1 MKESSA
7 RVAQIRTV
15 AALARR
21 MNSSQCW
28 CRMSRSNW
36 GVHSPD
42 RRTLVFPSLLSRT
55 ARLMCRWSV
64 GSLPLNTRR
73 VREGLWTRA
82 VPRSSAT
89 RPERVPRALRPGC
102 DAVALEEP
110 PASRLFPE
118 TGQCRLVDD
127 LIRVFLPENCKN
139 FEFTGV
145 GGTRQCAGHST
156 RERLD
161 GLGRQ
166 VVCAWRTTHEMAR
179 VGLVQ
184 VARHGAEAPGATL
197 RTVTIWVCSTVL
209 PLLATK
215 STTSENPLD
224 ECPGFL
230 RVPSSTHAPLLCVH
244 GPDTVT
250 SARALLALS

>member
-1 MKESSA
+1 MKETSA

-89 RPERVPRALRPGC
+89 RPERCPTCVAARLRRGSHSKTPC
-102 DAVALEEP
+102 KSAI
-110 PASRLFPE
+110 SRDRSVSTCGRFNCL
-118 TGQCRLVDD
+118 
-127 LIRVFLPENCKN
+127 FLPENCKN

-156 RERLD
+156 CERLD

-179 VGLVQ
+179 VGLV
-184 VARHGAEAPGATL
+184 RSGAP
-197 RTVTIWVCSTVL
+197 R
-209 PLLATK
+209 
-215 STTSENPLD
+215 
-224 ECPGFL
+224 
-230 RVPSSTHAPLLCVH
+230 RR
-244 GPDTVT
+244 
-250 SARALLALS
+250 SARRHVAYGHDLGVFHRVAAAR